1 MKIFITESQFK
12 RIIEAVDLNGS
23 FTKLKVG
30 DILVLSIS
38 SDKGDFD
45 YKFKVVKDM
54 GDSWMLSNFNVGSVN
69 TGFDFYVKKNENI
82 NDAKV
87 VMVKVSKK
95 DKSRKELNATI
106 KNIKSAKIGDDV
118 LDLAKIEKSYDA
130 ALIKIEKAEP
140 NIDNESAHNKAVAVI
155 KNQFGDIPEVEIIDN
170 AGYGRVNRGGKS
182 GNLNPEDTEFT
193 DVPKDFTIDT
203 IKSKFVEGS
212 GVKLTLKNG
221 DELDFNVIS
230 GSGDAFMIELIK
242 TKSEEYNEYEEVQF
256 NVKLNPDNIELSPD
270 GEYFNMNIS
279 IATTTATTR
288 PVVIKYIVNIDKT
301 KKFDD
306 DVELSKKNLLRIIM
320 GDPVLKNAF
329 ANTPTLMGLINIGD
343 VRGISK
349 AYDIL
354 NRTGFNV
361 DDSDGDGGKN
371 QNFADKFSSGYKVE
385 IYLENRVKF
394 TQGNAIDGGKKVVG
408 VTKSGR
414 KVTLTDEDNNTYGLV
429 EELPN
434 DKYVVNVKRSKQPNR
449 EKTTIKVLDYKYKR
463 G

>member
-155 KNQFGDIPEVEIIDN
+155 KNQFGDIPEVEIVDN

-193 DVPKDFTIDT
+193 DVSDLDALVNNFKKEFKADQGVRFTLKENDSLSVINFNVLSISGNSAT
-203 IKSKFVEGS
+203 IKLIETDNGKYDMYRKGKFTMNFDRKYVEVNGPNNYDITLIIEGTEKEIPIKNVVKIEATSKNDDE
-212 GVKLTLKNG
+212 VK
-221 DELDFNVIS
+221 IS
-230 GSGDAFMIELIK
+230 KEML
-242 TKSEEYNEYEEVQF
+242 
-256 NVKLNPDNIELSPD
+256 L
-270 GEYFNMNIS
+270 
-279 IATTTATTR
+279 
-288 PVVIKYIVNIDKT
+288 KYIQ
-301 KKFDD
+301 
-306 DVELSKKNLLRIIM
+306 S
-320 GDPVLKNAF
+320 DPVLMNAF
-329 ANTPTLMGLINIGD
+329 AKTPMLMGLINVGD
-343 VRGISK
+343 VRGLSK
-349 AYDIL
+349 AYELLNKSGFGFGDSDSEDIK
-354 NRTGFNV
+354 TGNFSDKFTSRRSAKIRLLKDANFSTGPSIVADEKRVTV
-361 DDSDGDGGKN
+361 DKSRNSVILKDSDGNTYKILKDLGG
-371 QNFADKFSSGYKVE
+371 DKYAV
-385 IYLENRVKF
+385 
-394 TQGNAIDGGKKVVG
+394 NAQRKGDDSG
-408 VTKSGR
+408 VTI
-414 KVTLTDEDNNTYGLV
+414 N
-429 EELPN
+429 
-434 DKYVVNVKRSKQPNR
+434 
-449 EKTTIKVLDYKYKR
+449 IKVLDYTSQ
-463 G
+463 